1 MNPAEV
7 PLLNILLNLFKELR
21 KWGLPLGVEEYM
33 LAVQALQAGFGIGD
47 RNSLERLCC
56 TLWTKSETEAR
67 LLKRLL
73 DEIIKRMP
81 VEISKSTSTNL
92 PQTQQKT
99 SQKTQPQT
107 SSKEPEKSAT
117 SSTTSPVSKTS
128 EQSSTITSL
137 EQPEQPVSKPTSLPE
152 IPLDI
157 DEPEQVIQAIRQSG
171 SNSLEM
177 SYYRQN
183 SVDEYLPVT
192 PRQIK
197 QSWRFLRRRVREG
210 TLAELDVE
218 GTVEKIC
225 REGVLLEPVMMP
237 SYKNRS
243 KLVLLLDQG
252 GSMVP
257 FHHLSRQLIDKA
269 QQDGNITQIGVYY
282 FYNYP
287 EKYLYT
293 DPNRLKYQLV
303 TDILESI
310 DSRTAVL
317 IVSDAGAARGN
328 FNEVREEYTVKF
340 LKQLEQSVRYYAWLN
355 PMPNDS
361 WQDTTAGKI
370 ARFVPMFE
378 MSREGL
384 NAAINTLRGRYVY
397 WEQLVRGILI
407 EELANDVAEKEKN
420 QVKLPTR
427 ISQYI

>member
-33 LAVQALQAGFGIGD
+33 LAVEALQAGFGIGD

-81 VEISKSTSTNL
+81 VEISKSTSPKL

-99 SQKTQPQT
+99 SQKSQPQT
-107 SSKEPEKSAT
+107 SSKEPKKSAT
-117 SSTTSPVSKTS
+117 YSTTSPVSKTS
-128 EQSSTITSL
+128 EQSSTITPL
-137 EQPEQPVSKPTSLPE
+137 EQPEQPVSKPTSPPE

-157 DEPEQVIQAIRQSG
+157 DEPEQVIQAMRQSG
-171 SNSLEM
+171 FNSLEM
-177 SYYRQN
+177 SYYRPN
-183 SVDEYLPVT
+183 SIDEYLPVT

-197 QSWRFLRRRVREG
+197 QSWRFLRCRVREG
-210 TLAELDVE
+210 SLEELDVE

-225 REGVLLEPVMMP
+225 REGVLLQPVMMP

-269 QQDGNITQIGVYY
+269 QQGGNITQIGVYY

-303 TDILESI
+303 TSILESM
-310 DSRTAVL
+310 DSRTGVL

-328 FNEVREEYTVKF
+328 FNKDRVEYTVKF
-340 LKQLEQSVRYYAWLN
+340 LKQLEQSVSYYTWLN

-361 WQDTTAGKI
+361 WQNTTAGAI
-370 ARFVPMFE
+370 ASFVPMFE

-384 NAAINTLRGRYVY
+384 NAAINSLRGRYVY
-397 WEQLVRGILI
+397 WERPEQGMV
-407 EELANDVAEKEKN
+407 
-420 QVKLPTR
+420 
-427 ISQYI
+427 

>member
-7 PLLNILLNLFKELR
+7 HLLNVLLNLFKELR

-33 LAVQALQAGFGIGD
+33 LAVEALQAGFGIGD

-81 VEISKSTSTNL
+81 VEISKSTSPKL

-99 SQKTQPQT
+99 SQKSQPQT
-107 SSKEPEKSAT
+107 SSKEPKKSAT
-117 SSTTSPVSKTS
+117 YSTTSPVSETS
-128 EQSSTITSL
+128 EQSSTITPL
-137 EQPEQPVSKPTSLPE
+137 EQPEQPVSKPTSPPE

-157 DEPEQVIQAIRQSG
+157 DEPEQVIQAMRQSG
-171 SNSLEM
+171 FNSLEM
-177 SYYRQN
+177 SYYRPN
-183 SVDEYLPVT
+183 SIDEYLPVT

-197 QSWRFLRRRVREG
+197 QSWRFLRCRVREG
-210 TLAELDVE
+210 SLEELDVE

-225 REGVLLEPVMMP
+225 REGVLLQPVMMP

-269 QQDGNITQIGVYY
+269 QQGGNITQIGVYY

-303 TDILESI
+303 TSILESM
-310 DSRTAVL
+310 DSRTGVL

-328 FNEVREEYTVKF
+328 FNKDRVEYTVKF
-340 LKQLEQSVRYYAWLN
+340 LKQLEQSVSYYTWLN

-361 WQDTTAGKI
+361 WQNTTAGAI
-370 ARFVPMFE
+370 ASFVPMFE

-397 WEQLVRGILI
+397 WERPEQGMV
-407 EELANDVAEKEKN
+407 
-420 QVKLPTR
+420 
-427 ISQYI
+427 